1 MYRMSGSKWQAQVP
15 SDLDSELIE
24 YKRNRGIENDAEAAR
39 QLLRK
44 GVEHW
49 KDEQQAAS
57 RAERPLL
64 EVGRVGVV
72 AASVGLLMAVG
83 LQNPQL
89 VQASLAVLFV
99 GVVGYATV
107 AYMGIRGER

>member
-1 MYRMSGSKWQAQVP
+1 MSGSKWQAQVP

-24 YKRNRGIENDAEAAR
+24 YKRNRGIENDSEAAR

-49 KDEQQAAS
+49 RDEQSTSS

-72 AASVGLLMAVG
+72 
-83 LQNPQL
+83 
-89 VQASLAVLFV
+89 
-99 GVVGYATV
+99 GYATV
-107 AYMGIRGER
+107 AYMGIRGNR

>member
-1 MYRMSGSKWQAQVP
+1 MSGSKWQAQVP

-44 GVEHW
+44 GVEEW
-49 KDEQQAAS
+49 KDEQQPTS
-57 RAERPLL
+57 RAERVLL

-72 AASVGLLMAVG
+72 AAAVGLLMAVG

-89 VQASLAVLFV
+89 APASLAVLFV

-107 AYMGIRGER
+107 EFIGIRGDQ

>member
-1 MYRMSGSKWQAQVP
+1 MSGSKWQAQVP
-15 SDLDSELIE
+15 SDLDAQLTE
-24 YKRNRGIENDAEAAR
+24 YKHNRGIENDAEAAR

-44 GVEHW
+44 GLKHW
-49 KDEQQAAS
+49 KDEQQPTS

-72 AASVGLLMAVG
+72 AAAVGLLMAIG

-107 AYMGIRGER
+107 AYMGIRGDR

>member
-1 MYRMSGSKWQAQVP
+1 
-15 SDLDSELIE
+15 LIE

-44 GVEHW
+44 GVEEW
-49 KDEQQAAS
+49 KNEQEPSS

-72 AASVGLLMAVG
+72 AAAVGLLMATG
-83 LQNPQL
+83 LQNPHL

-107 AYMGIRGER
+107 AYIGIRGDR